1 MQNLNMPVRCS
12 SRRPKHASGSTFCS
26 QGSWLSPSRHYGL
39 SVVLCSWGL
48 CRPRLASLGETCAQ
62 SEVGPRSFMSMS
74 RDPGPAPAQTL
85 CAHWNALIGKT
96 PKSWYFSEFAAF
108 WSLQCNVNSDVEMI
122 LGALI
127 VAFIQGSHRHF
138 QSLVKGQPQ
147 KAALG
152 PTPQFSPRVPALG
165 EAMPLARVS
174 AISQCR
180 NSLFFSSFPCCQ
192 ARRYHY
198 HKKVWRL
205 WGCLDVHSPITVWPV
220 CLYMFP
226 LLLFAVTR

>member
-26 QGSWLSPSRHYGL
+26 QGSWLSPSRHHGL

-85 CAHWNALIGKT
+85 CAHWNTLIGKT

-108 WSLQCNVNSDVEMI
+108 WSLQWYWNDTWCSNSSFYPRI
-122 LGALI
+122 SQ
-127 VAFIQGSHRHF
+127 AFPVTSEGTAPEGSTGSHTTALATCPCFGKGNAIGTCFSHLSMQKF
-138 QSLVKGQPQ
+138 LV
-147 KAALG
+147 
-152 PTPQFSPRVPALG
+152 F
-165 EAMPLARVS
+165 
-174 AISQCR
+174 
-180 NSLFFSSFPCCQ
+180 LFFS
-192 ARRYHY
+192 
-198 HKKVWRL
+198 
-205 WGCLDVHSPITVWPV
+205 
-220 CLYMFP
+220 
-226 LLLFAVTR
+226 LLPSKEVSLP